1 MKLYK
6 KLEIDNL
13 ELIQKKVHDYI
24 YSIWEKPPA
33 GFEVPEWNGLVASC
47 PELMTA
53 FDRYGLKPI
62 AAAASIVYKQY
73 EIDYHIDYID
83 ANRCQCRINI
93 PIINCENSF
102 TEFGSGGEFDRIQ
115 MPNGY
120 SAYKRKINDPTEIVK
135 IGEVTI
141 DVPTVIRVQIP
152 HRIRIDTAHVP
163 RICLTV
169 FMDRDPVFLLD

>member
-1 MKLYK
+1 
-6 KLEIDNL
+6 
-13 ELIQKKVHDYI
+13 
-24 YSIWEKPPA
+24 
-33 GFEVPEWNGLVASC
+33 
-47 PELMTA
+47 
-53 FDRYGLKPI
+53 
-62 AAAASIVYKQY
+62 
-73 EIDYHIDYID
+73 
-83 ANRCQCRINI
+83 
-93 PIINCENSF
+93 
-102 TEFGSGGEFDRIQ
+102 